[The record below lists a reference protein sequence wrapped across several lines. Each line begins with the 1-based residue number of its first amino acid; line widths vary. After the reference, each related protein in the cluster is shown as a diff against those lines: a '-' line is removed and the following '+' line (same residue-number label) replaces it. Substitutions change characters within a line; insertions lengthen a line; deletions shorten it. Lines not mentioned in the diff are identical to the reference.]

1 MNPRERVRLA
11 LTCRRPDRIPKA
23 LGFFAVSRP
32 ETEPVPT
39 EDYLQIDVRF
49 ARFDPLPEQD
59 DFRRYLAD
67 LPEDVHLGDMDQLRT
82 YHEWGYHPESEPD
95 DRPRSRERIEAT
107 LERIMPNLT
116 HPSRSLNLPAQVR
129 AWHDAGWAV
138 AGAPPHLG
146 GKLFE
151 AAYRLRGFQRFLLD
165 LATSEPWANYL
176 LDQLT
181 ELLVHNVLLL
191 AHAGVDRLKPILPW
205 GGELGPQMRSP
216 VQASA
221 AYLQHIC
228 RAWDHQHG
236 KNRDRDGNPKP
247 GFAEGIA
254 LEAKYTLIAEGARGS
269 LAKQIM
275 ASHNLAREPQK
286 YGLGIKEI
294 WDVPADKHQKG
305 RVDHY
310 LGYPLD
316 NATAGGGFVYHAEDR
331 KLYVGLVTYLD
342 YADPTLSP
350 FDEFQRFKTHP
361 AIARMLAGGTRIS
374 YGARAV
380 TAGGWQS
387 IPTLAFPG
395 GGLIG
400 CAAGF
405 MNAPRLKAIHNAILS
420 GIGAADAIGAALA
433 KGRSH
438 DLGHRRHR
446 RPHPGEM
453 ILVHRH

>member
-39 EDYLQIDVRF
+39 EDHFQIDVRF

-191 AHAGVDRLKPILPW
+191 AHAGVDVLLLDDDVAMPTGLVI
-205 GGELGPQMRSP
+205 GPQMWRRFLKPRFARAICAAREVSPELIVFYHSDGDFTGLVPDLIDAGVNVINP
-216 VQASA
+216 VQPDCMDA
-221 AYLQHIC
+221 AAIK
-228 RAWDHQHG
+228 RAFG
-236 KNRDRDGNPKP
+236 DRLALWGTVGTANLWVRGTPDQIRREVKHRVETLGP
-247 GFAEGIA
+247 EG
-254 LEAKYTLIAEGARGS
+254 LLLS
-269 LAKQIM
+269 
-275 ASHNLAREPQK
+275 
-286 YGLGIKEI
+286 
-294 WDVPADKHQKG
+294 PAYD
-305 RVDHY
+305 
-310 LGYPLD
+310 
-316 NATAGGGFVYHAEDR
+316 
-331 KLYVGLVTYLD
+331 LD
-342 YADPTLSP
+342 YVP
-350 FDEFQRFKTHP
+350 F
-361 AIARMLAGGTRIS
+361 ANIA
-374 YGARAV
+374 
-380 TAGGWQS
+380 
-387 IPTLAFPG
+387 AF
-395 GGLIG
+395 
-400 CAAGF
+400 CE
-405 MNAPRLKAIHNAILS
+405 
-420 GIGAADAIGAALA
+420 AADEY
-433 KGRSH
+433 GR
-438 DLGHRRHR
+438 L
-446 RPHPGEM
+446 
-453 ILVHRH
+453 